1 MNDHYEPASDFLK
14 AVISDDVPLSGSAFG
29 DANFRRLIAMT
40 SDADKSNRDWATLL
54 LSQQDSDTT
63 DVRLA
68 LLRAAEDED
77 QNVRAEAILGLAQ
90 RDWEI
95 ALPFIISALAGDYA
109 SMPLFEAAAIVAD
122 PSLLDVLGHWIEPSD
137 DPFLDGL
144 AQDAFDACAK
154 GRSIS

>member
-29 DANFRRLIAMT
+29 VANFRRLIAMT
-40 SDADKSNRDWATLL
+40 ADADRSNRDWATLL
-54 LSQQDSDTT
+54 LSQQDSDTV
-63 DVRLA
+63 DVRRA
-68 LLRAAEDED
+68 LLRAAQDEDE
-77 QNVRAEAILGLAQ
+77 NVRAEAILGLAQ
-90 RDWEI
+90 RDRAI
-95 ALPFIISALAGDYA
+95 ALPLITSALAGDYA
-109 SMPLFEAAAIVAD
+109 SMPLFEAATIVAD
-122 PSLLDVLGHWIEPSD
+122 PSLLDMLRPWIEPSG